1 LTESNKHIFSQKW
14 LQYHRFQFFF
24 FFFFIHTCLFLID
37 RFFFLLIHRFFYFWY
52 TNLVIICQMHIK
64 LTVLYNF
71 CILTHIYYYSC
82 IL

>member
-37 RFFFLLIHRFFYFWY
+37 RFFFSYTQIFLFLIHKSCYY
-52 TNLVIICQMHIK
+52 MSNAYKTNCFI
-64 LTVLYNF
+64 
-71 CILTHIYYYSC
+71 
-82 IL
+82 